1 MYVFLLL
8 FVLSLL
14 IIVVGRYRQ
23 QGCTGRSRDQNC
35 GTHRC
40 CEYGIDERGRGSVK
54 GDDRALCWVRSM
66 LLLNVSVLMLCRILI
81 DKVLELSKMLKRATW
96 KKILEN
102 EEDKKKIE
110 ETFKRIDEYTKN
122 FHVRSPTYLN

>member
-1 MYVFLLL
+1 
-8 FVLSLL
+8 
-14 IIVVGRYRQ
+14 
-23 QGCTGRSRDQNC
+23 
-35 GTHRC
+35 
-40 CEYGIDERGRGSVK
+40 
-54 GDDRALCWVRSM
+54 M
-66 LLLNVSVLMLCRILI
+66 LLLNVSVLISCR
-81 DKVLELSKMLKRATW
+81 VLMDNVLQLSKLLKRATW